1 MADEG
6 TRAKR
11 SGTVG
16 GASPDRLAATLAFDG
31 NVEHVRAVSSAR
43 ATALGSLGIHTV
55 RDLLTHFPH
64 RYLDMSAT
72 ATIARAPINQP
83 CTIDARVH
91 EVKLKNP
98 RRNLS
103 LTEITLVDDTGTMI
117 VTCFR
122 QPWLANRLAKGD
134 RLAVSGKV
142 EFSYGYKR
150 MTNPFLELIEGEAEA
165 SGMIVPVHPA
175 TEKIPTA
182 WMRRLI
188 ANALELCR
196 GLDDPLPLDLRTRYR
211 LMSRQAAL
219 GSIHFPLSMDEAR
232 QARRRLAYEELLMLE
247 LHLMTADGAGANR
260 KGTCHVVDGAC
271 AQALQDALPYT
282 LTDEQLAARAQ
293 IAQVMASPRR
303 AHHMLLGDVGTGKT
317 IVAAFALAFAADTG
331 TQALMMAPTEV
342 LAAQYAQALG
352 PLLEHAGISWALL
365 TGSTAAADRA
375 QTVQR
380 LAQGTLTVLFGTH
393 ALLSDDVAPARCSV
407 VIIDEQQRFGVDQ
420 RRMLAQKGQA
430 ADVLSLTATPI
441 PRTLAL
447 ALYGNM
453 TLSYIRHR
461 PRGRTA
467 TTTRLFAHSQ
477 RGDAYD
483 IAREQLQQGRQ
494 VYVVCP
500 LVGDK
505 PAARRGRAAKDD
517 DVAEGDGYAYGA
529 IAIEQDGDFGQAD
542 AKAALQQADFLR
554 QKVFCGYEVGVLH
567 GKMKSAEKHRVMQE
581 FRAGDIQV
589 LVSTTVIEVGVDVP
603 NATVMIVEDADR
615 FGLAQL
621 HQLRGRVG
629 RGHHAG
635 HMCLVSGSKAP
646 AALERLAAME
656 RTEDGFKLAEYD
668 LSLRREGDIL
678 GNRQHGASVL
688 KLVNVVRDA
697 AIVEAAHDDAR
708 ALLDADPLLSEPRHQ
723 AIRYELARVFP
734 AQAER

>member
-1 MADEG
+1 MAGG
-6 TRAKR
+6 TQAKRAKA
-11 SGTVG
+11 VD

-31 NVEHVRAVSSAR
+31 DVGHVRAVSSAR
-43 ATALGSLGIHTV
+43 ATALGNLGIRTV
-55 RDLLTHFPH
+55 RDLLTHFPR
-64 RYLDMSAT
+64 RYLDMSTT
-72 ATIARAPINQP
+72 ATIAQAPINQS

-91 EVKLKNP
+91 EVKLKEP

-122 QPWLANRLAKGD
+122 QPWLADRLVKGD

-142 EFSYGYKR
+142 EFNYGYKR
-150 MTNPFLELIEGEAEA
+150 MTNPFLELVEGESEA

-175 TEKIPTA
+175 TEKIPTS
-182 WMRRLI
+182 WMRRLV

-196 GLDDPLPLDLRTRYR
+196 GLDDPLPLDLRMRYR

-219 GSIHFPLSMDEAR
+219 SSVHFPSSMEEAH
-232 QARRRLAYEELLMLE
+232 QARRRLAYEELLLLE
-247 LHLMTADGAGANR
+247 LHLMTADGAGADR
-260 KGTCHVVDGAC
+260 EGTRHVVDGPC

-282 LTDEQLAARAQ
+282 LTDEQVEARAQ
-293 IAQVMASPRR
+293 IAQAMASPAR

-317 IVAAFALAFAADTG
+317 VVAAFALAFAADTG

-342 LAAQYAQALG
+342 LAVQHAQALG
-352 PLLEHAGISWALL
+352 PLLERAGISWALL
-365 TGSTAAADRA
+365 TGSTAAADREQIA
-375 QTVQR
+375 QR

-393 ALLSDDVAPARCSV
+393 ALLSDDVAPAHCSLV
-407 VIIDEQQRFGVDQ
+407 VIDEQQRFGVDQ
-420 RRMLAQKGQA
+420 RQALAGKGQA

-453 TLSYIRHR
+453 TLSYIHR
-461 PRGRTA
+461 RPCSRAA
-467 TTTRLFAHSQ
+467 TTTRLFAHSR

-483 IAREQLQQGRQ
+483 IACEQLQQGRQ

-500 LVGDK
+500 LVGEK
-505 PAARRGRAAKDD
+505 PAAKKGQPTRDD
-517 DVAEGDGYAYGA
+517 GVAESDDYAYGT

-542 AKAALQQADFLR
+542 AKAALWQADFLR
-554 QKVFCGYEVGVLH
+554 QKVFCGFEVGVLH
-567 GKMKSAEKHRVMQE
+567 GKMKSAEKHRVMQA

-678 GNRQHGASVL
+678 GNRQHGVSVL

-697 AIVEAAHDDAR
+697 AIVEAACDDAR
-708 ALLDADPLLSEPRHQ
+708 ALLAADPTLSEPQHQ

-734 AQAER
+734 VQGER